1 MIRVVRAELLRQI
14 AAKEKKLADLYPDN
28 FRSGTFLDEADAAV
42 RLMTIQYLK
51 DDLYD
56 MKRIRNAL
64 DHCIAK
70 EQS

>member
-28 FRSGTFLDEADAAV
+28 HRSGTFLDEADAAV

-56 MKRIRNAL
+56 MKRIRNGL

-70 EQS
+70 EQE